1 MQDQCGNE
9 IEILSFPKRIICLV
23 PSLTEFFCAIGLE
36 ENLVGIT
43 KFCIHPQYLRK
54 EKSIIGGTKNL
65 NLDLIRDLN
74 PDLIIAN
81 KEENVKEQIEALK
94 KDFTVYISDI
104 NSIED
109 TCVFIKDMA
118 EIFQKK
124 AECEKIL
131 NEIEAE
137 FNSVEYTKKKV
148 LYLIW
153 NKPYMAAAHNTFI
166 NDVLEKVG
174 FENALS
180 KEYSRYPE
188 LNKEE
193 ISKLDVDYVFLSSEP
208 FPYTEKHIEE
218 WERLVPQAKVKLVD
232 GELFSWYGI
241 RFIGI
246 KKYVAQVLL

>member
-9 IEILSFPKRIICLV
+9 IEILSIPKRIICLV
-23 PSLTEFFCAIGLE
+23 PSLTEFLCAIGLE

-43 KFCIHPQYLRK
+43 KFCIHPQHLRK
-54 EKSIIGGTKNL
+54 EKKNIGCTKNL
-65 NLDLIRDLN
+65 NIDLIRDLN
-74 PDLIIAN
+74 PDIIIAN
-81 KEENVKEQIEALK
+81 KEENVREQIEVLQ
-94 KDFTVYISDI
+94 KDFKVYISDI

-109 TCVFIKDMA
+109 TYGFIKDMA
-118 EIFQKK
+118 DIFQKHE
-124 AECEKIL
+124 ECQKI
-131 NEIEAE
+131 IFDIKSE

-188 LNKEE
+188 LNEEE
-193 ISKLDVDYVFLSSEP
+193 INKLDVDYVFLSSEP

-218 WERLVPQAKVKLVD
+218 WERLVPRAKVKLVD